1 MEKLGIMPGIGRSL
15 ARSVGQFGREKKQ
28 KQAESITGSRY
39 LSNVSARGSLAPTT
53 YRSNTPR
60 PRPRPATKGHVIN
73 SIESDDDFP
82 EGQGGGYRGDDDLDE
97 LDELDTE
104 FDSQATVG

>member
-1 MEKLGIMPGIGRSL
+1 M
-15 ARSVGQFGREKKQ
+15 
-28 KQAESITGSRY
+28 
-39 LSNVSARGSLAPTT
+39 
-53 YRSNTPR
+53 
-60 PRPRPATKGHVIN
+60 IN